1 MDKRTEFQIIPISEL
16 NKIAKENEYFF
27 WHFISK
33 NHPGSLS
40 IQPIGSDYQ
49 EGNSLDEFKKLL
61 GIKIFQS
68 YTEESVDFL
77 IDMGFNQKRIWDK
90 GVYNPLFLGFNR
102 LRLVDSTRNH
112 CYCREGVSKII
123 FKTNPNFFESF
134 LSVEE
139 EDLK

>member
-1 MDKRTEFQIIPISEL
+1 MDKWTEFQITSISEFS
-16 NKIAKENEYFF
+16 KIAKKNEFFF
-27 WHFISK
+27 WHFIPK
-33 NHPGSLS
+33 NHSRAFS
-40 IQPIGSDYQ
+40 IQPIKSEYQ

-61 GIKIFQS
+61 NIKIFQS
-68 YTEESVDFL
+68 FTEESVDFL
-77 IDMGFNQKRIWDK
+77 LNMGFPEKSIWDK
-90 GVYNPLFLGFNR
+90 KNHSPLFLGFNR

-112 CYCREGVSKII
+112 CYCREGISKII